1 MATDGACLLDDAC
14 QSPAETG
21 AFKTGRAGAAGPRG
35 GILCQ
40 SEAVN
45 RFSSTIVICFTYA
58 RTNPRHAAIHRMA

>member
-1 MATDGACLLDDAC
+1 MNVFMATDGACLLDDAC
-14 QSPAETG
+14 QSPAATG
-21 AFKTGRAGAAGPRG
+21 AFKTGPRG

-40 SEAVN
+40 SEAIN